1 MMFMAL
7 TESLLTITSN
17 SPFFG
22 TTLTAATSVVCC
34 SCSVENVSCL
44 WRMFHMIT
52 PWPCLLAHF
61 QSSPLIN
68 RLAQVNT
75 IAPSIISVI
84 LLIICHTILMMVL
97 WRN

>member
-1 MMFMAL
+1 
-7 TESLLTITSN
+7 
-17 SPFFG
+17 
-22 TTLTAATSVVCC
+22 
-34 SCSVENVSCL
+34 
-44 WRMFHMIT
+44 MIT